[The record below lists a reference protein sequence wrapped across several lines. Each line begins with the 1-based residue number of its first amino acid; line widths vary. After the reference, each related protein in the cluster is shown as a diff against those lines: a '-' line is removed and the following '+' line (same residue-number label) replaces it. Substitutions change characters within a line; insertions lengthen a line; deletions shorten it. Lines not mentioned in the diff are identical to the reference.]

1 MRRAR
6 GERKG
11 AEGQRREK
19 DWQWESSSAAE
30 SKAVRAQ
37 GPQHSIF
44 QAILTQK
51 SQDKTES
58 ERKRK

>member
-19 DWQWESSSAAE
+19 DWQWVSSSAAV